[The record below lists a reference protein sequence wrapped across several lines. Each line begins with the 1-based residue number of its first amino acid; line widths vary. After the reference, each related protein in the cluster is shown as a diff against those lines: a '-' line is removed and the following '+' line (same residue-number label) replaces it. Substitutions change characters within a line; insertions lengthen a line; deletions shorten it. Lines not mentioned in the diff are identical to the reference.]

1 MNLLNMI
8 RSDIFKDLP
17 LFNEIKIKYDIL
29 TRLRLSVKCV
39 VHDSGLEIFWVMRFL
54 IWNKFKEHQV
64 IEMHYWYDDGT
75 RVESNKGQLFERLK

>member
-39 VHDSGLEIFWVMRFL
+39 VHDSGLEIF
-54 IWNKFKEHQV
+54 
-64 IEMHYWYDDGT
+64 
-75 RVESNKGQLFERLK
+75 